1 MYALTF
7 LLYILKMKKL
17 DLKFLGTGS
26 YLKTKK
32 EAVKV
37 VLADPQ
43 VQLYSNSN
51 LTLYIFALVHI
62 KN

>member
-1 MYALTF
+1 
-7 LLYILKMKKL
+7 MKKL

-43 VQLYSNSN
+43 VQLYCNSN